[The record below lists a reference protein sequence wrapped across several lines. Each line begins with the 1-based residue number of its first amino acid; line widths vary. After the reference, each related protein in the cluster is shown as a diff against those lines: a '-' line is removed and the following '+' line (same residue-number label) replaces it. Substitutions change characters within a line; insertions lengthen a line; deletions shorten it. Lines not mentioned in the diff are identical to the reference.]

1 MTIAE
6 WERGVPE
13 CIKQDT
19 LWRVKAYRL
28 ASYIRSLAWQD
39 AQCMSRDRRLR
50 DCVSQMYRA
59 VGSIS
64 ANLSEGY
71 SRNTGKERARFYEF
85 ALGSARESRDWY
97 VAGEHTLERAT
108 FLARLELLTEISRL
122 TMTMIPDQRRE
133 NQSLSATPKRSTK
146 PFT

>member
-1 MTIAE
+1 MTYAE
-6 WERGVPE
+6 WEHSVPE

-19 LWRVKAYRL
+19 LWRVTAYRL
-28 ASYIRSLAWQD
+28 ASYLRSLAWDD
-39 AQCMSRDRRLR
+39 ADVMSRDRRLR
-50 DCVSQMYRA
+50 DCVAQMYRA

-97 VAGEHTLERAT
+97 ASGEHLLDRAT
-108 FLARLELLTEISRL
+108 FLARLELLTEIIRL
-122 TMTMIPDQRRE
+122 TITMVPNQRRE
-133 NQSLSATPKRSTK
+133 NQSLSETNNRRTN